1 MKFEKLEKNYAK
13 FTFEITAEEFEHGL
27 EHAFEHVKDK
37 VELKGFRKG
46 HVPRNIYE
54 QKFGVESLYEDAL
67 NHVIAH
73 LYEDVF
79 KEESVIIV
87 GHPNVDVD
95 FASIKVGEPFTLS
108 LTFPIKPEVTLGSY
122 TGVEVAKKDTTVT
135 EDEINGRINNLLA
148 QNKALVPKKG
158 DVLENGDTAIFDFEG
173 FLNDVPFEGGK
184 AENHQLEIGS
194 NQFIPGFEEQMVGM
208 KSGEEKALDVTFPE
222 EYHSE
227 ELKGKSVVFNVKL
240 HEIKVQEKEEL
251 NDDFVKTL
259 NKENVTTVAELKDSI
274 KADIANEKEYN
285 EKNRIIGSAVKYA
298 VDNATVEIPKEMIQT
313 EKDNMYKQTESQAK
327 QYGIEMEMYLQFS
340 GMTKEQFEESLQEQA
355 HNRVLTSLVI
365 EEVAKKEN
373 FEVTKEEIDA
383 KYEEIAKQYNLE
395 VPQVK
400 EQLDDDVIAN
410 EVRFAKAIDFL
421 EKSVKEI

>member
-13 FTFEITAEEFEHGL
+13 FTFEIKPEEFEHGL
-27 EHAFEHVKDK
+27 EYAFNQVKEK

-54 QKFGVESLYEDAL
+54 QKFGVETLYEDAL

-79 KEESVIIV
+79 KEDSVIIV
-87 GHPNVDVD
+87 GHPEVDVD
-95 FASIKVGEPFTLS
+95 FANIKVGESFTLS
-108 LTFPIKPEVTLGSY
+108 LTFPVKPEVTLGSY
-122 TGVEVAKKDTTVT
+122 TGVEVPKKDISVT
-135 EDEINGRINNLLA
+135 EDEIKGRIDNLLA
-148 QNKALVPKKG
+148 QNKALVPKEG
-158 DVLENGDTAIFDFEG
+158 ETLENGDTAIFDFEG

-184 AENHQLEIGS
+184 ADNHQLEIGS

-208 KSGEEKALDVTFPE
+208 KVGEEKALNVTFPE

-227 ELKGKSVVFNVKL
+227 ELKGQAVVFNVKL
-240 HEIKVQEKEEL
+240 HEIKVQEREEL
-251 NDDFVKTL
+251 NDEFVKSL
-259 NKENVTTVAELKDSI
+259 NKENVNTVAELKESI
-274 KADIANEKEYN
+274 NNEIASEKEIS

-298 VDNATVEIPKEMIQT
+298 VDNAKVDIPKEMIQT

-340 GMTKEQFEESLQEQA
+340 GMTKEQFEESLQKQA
-355 HNRVLTSLVI
+355 EDRVLTSLVI

-373 FEVTKEEIDA
+373 FEVTKEEIES
-383 KYEEIAKQYNLE
+383 KYEEISKQYNLE
-395 VPQVK
+395 VKQVK
-400 EQLDDDVIAN
+400 EQLEEDVIAN

-421 EKSVKEI
+421 EKSVKEV

>member
-13 FTFEITAEEFEHGL
+13 FTFEITAHEFEHGL
-27 EHAFEHVKDK
+27 EHAYDHIKEK
-37 VELKGFRKG
+37 VEVKGFRKG

-54 QKFGVESLYEDAL
+54 QKYGVESLYEDAL

-73 LYEDVF
+73 LYDDVF
-79 KEESVIIV
+79 KEESVVIV

-95 FASIKVGEPFTLS
+95 FENIKVGEPFTLS

-122 TGVEVAKKDTTVT
+122 TGAEVPKRDVNVT
-135 EDEINGRINNLLA
+135 EDEVNVRINNLLS
-148 QNKALVPKKG
+148 QNKALVPKEG
-158 DVLENGDTAIFDFEG
+158 EVLEEGDTAIFDFEG

-208 KSGEEKALDVTFPE
+208 KVGEEKALNVTFPK

-227 ELKGKSVVFNVKL
+227 ELKGQDVVFNVKL

-251 NDDFVKTL
+251 TDEFVKSL
-259 NKENVTTVAELKDSI
+259 NKENVNTVEELKESL
-274 KADIANEKEYN
+274 KNEIASEKEIS
-285 EKNRIIGSAVKYA
+285 EKNRIIGSAVKHA
-298 VDNATVEIPKEMIQT
+298 VDNATVDIPKEMIQT

-340 GMTKEQFEESLQEQA
+340 GMTKEQFEESLQKQA
-355 HNRVLTSLVI
+355 EDRVLTSLVI
-365 EEVAKKEN
+365 EEVARKEN
-373 FEVTKEEIDA
+373 FEVTKEEIEA

-395 VPQVK
+395 VKQVK
-400 EQLDDDVIAN
+400 EQLEEDVIVN

-421 EKSVKEI
+421 ENSIKEI